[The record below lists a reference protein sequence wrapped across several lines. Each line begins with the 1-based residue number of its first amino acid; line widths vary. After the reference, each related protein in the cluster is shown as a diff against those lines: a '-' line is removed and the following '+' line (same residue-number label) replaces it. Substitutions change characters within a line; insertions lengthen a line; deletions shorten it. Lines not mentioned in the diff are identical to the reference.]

1 MEKRMAMTMISF
13 PAGDQTGTGYLALP
27 KRGRGPGVLVLHA
40 WWGLT
45 PVFHAACDRLAEAG
59 FAAFAPDL
67 YYGKTAA
74 TVEEAQQLIEQRDF
88 ERMHT
93 TAIAALDHLRAHSA
107 VDGDVVGTLGFSMGA
122 AWSIFLASERPADV
136 AATVIFYGSEGAE
149 FAAARAA
156 YLGHFAEDD
165 EWEPLEG
172 VRQMETDMRAAGR
185 EVTFYIYP
193 GKQHWFAEPN
203 RPEYDQA
210 AAELAWD
217 RTIAFLRQRLGS

>member
-1 MEKRMAMTMISF
+1 MAMISV
-13 PAGDQTGTGYLALP
+13 PVGDQTAAGYLALP
-27 KRGRGPGVLVLHA
+27 EHGRGPGVLVLHA
-40 WWGLT
+40 WWGRT
-45 PVFHAACDRLAEAG
+45 PVFHAVCERLAAAG
-59 FAAFAPDL
+59 FVACAPDL

-74 TVEEAQQLIEQRDF
+74 TIEEAQQLIEQRDF

-93 TAIAALDHLRAHSA
+93 TAIAALDYLRAHSA
-107 VDGDVVGTLGFSMGA
+107 VNSEAVATLGFSMGA
-122 AWSIFLASERPADV
+122 AWSIFLASERPEDV
-136 AATVIFYGSEGAE
+136 AATVIFYGSEAAE

-165 EWEPLEG
+165 EWEPLDG
-172 VRQMETDMRAAGR
+172 VRQMEADMRAAGR

-193 GKQHWFAEPN
+193 NKKHWFAEPN

-217 RTIAFLRQRLGS
+217 RTITFLRQRLAA

>member
-1 MEKRMAMTMISF
+1 MAIISF

-27 KRGRGPGVLVLHA
+27 DRGRRPGVLVLHA

-45 PVFHAACDRLAEAG
+45 PVFHAVCDRLAGAG
-59 FAAFAPDL
+59 FVAFAPDL

-93 TAIAALDHLRAHSA
+93 TAIAALDELRAHSV
-107 VDGDVVGTLGFSMGA
+107 VDGDAVATLGFSMGA
-122 AWSIFLASERPADV
+122 AWAIFLASERPAEV

-165 EWEPLEG
+165 EWEPLDG
-172 VRQMETDMRAAGR
+172 VRQMEADMRAAGR
-185 EVTFYIYP
+185 EVTFYFYP

-203 RPEYDQA
+203 RPEYDQT
-210 AAELAWD
+210 AAELAWQ

>member
-1 MEKRMAMTMISF
+1 MTIISF
-13 PAGDQTGTGYLALP
+13 PAGDQTGTGYWALP
-27 KRGRGPGVLVLHA
+27 ERGRGPGVLVLHA

-45 PVFHAACDRLAEAG
+45 PVFHAVCERLAEAG
-59 FAAFAPDL
+59 FVAFAPDL
-67 YYGKTAA
+67 YFGKTAA
-74 TVEEAQQLIEQRDF
+74 TIEEAQQLIEQRDF

-93 TAIAALDHLRAHSA
+93 TAIAALNYLRAHSA
-107 VDGDVVGTLGFSMGA
+107 VSSKVLGTLGFSMGA

-149 FAAARAA
+149 FAVARTA

-165 EWEPLEG
+165 EWEPLDG
-172 VRQMETDMRAAGR
+172 VRQMEADMRAAGR

-210 AAELAWD
+210 AAELAWQ
-217 RTIAFLRQRLGS
+217 RTIAFLGKQLEHR